1 MRYFCTMIC
10 ALLVGFLSPV
20 QADEAGPL
28 GLLETFEGEWR
39 SSDPAFG
46 GPAQTVMQWSRTLDG
61 KFMRLDY
68 RIEMRPDTDDASVF
82 EGVAF
87 YRLENADE
95 LRAFWADNSGDLH
108 PIRAE
113 RRDNGLH
120 VEWGVEGGKQGRTL
134 YDMIAPGEVEV
145 TDWIKTDDGWRQF
158 NHNAF
163 TRVLKD
169 AQ

>member
-1 MRYFCTMIC
+1 MRTLSTVVC
-10 ALLVGFLSPV
+10 ALLVFFLSS
-20 QADEAGPL
+20 AHAEENGPL
-28 GLLETFEGEWR
+28 ALLDAFEGEWR

-46 GPAQTVMQWSRTLDG
+46 APAQTAMQWSRTLDG

-68 RIEMRPDTDDASVF
+68 RIDMRSSGDNAATF

-87 YRLENADE
+87 YRLESGDE

-113 RRDNGLH
+113 RRDDGIQ
-120 VEWGVEGGKQGRTL
+120 VEWGVEGAKQGRTL
-134 YDMIAPGEVEV
+134 YDLVAPDTIEV
-145 TDWIKTDDGWRQF
+145 TDWIRTEDGWRQF
-158 NHNAF
+158 NHNSF
-163 TRVLKD
+163 TRTPKD

>member
-1 MRYFCTMIC
+1 MRTLHTIIC
-10 ALLVGFLSPV
+10 ALLVCFFSPA
-20 QADEAGPL
+20 QGEESGPH
-28 GLLETFEGEWR
+28 GLLEAFEGEWR

-46 GPAQTVMQWSRTLDG
+46 DPAQTEMQWSPTLDG

-68 RIEMRPDTDDASVF
+68 RIDMRPDTENPASF

-87 YRLENADE
+87 YRLESKDE

-113 RRDNGLH
+113 RRDDGLH
-120 VEWGVEGGKQGRTL
+120 VEWGVDGAKQGRTL
-134 YDMIAPGEVEV
+134 YELAAPDELQV
-145 TDWIKTDDGWRQF
+145 TDWIKTEDGWRQF
-158 NHNAF
+158 NHNVF
-163 TRVLKD
+163 TRASKD